1 MCLHRVDFNT
11 ALKATCAFKEQTD
24 CNALGASKNSGKAN
38 VVDSSQG
45 NFLKLTKHS
54 TEEHNENQT

>member
-1 MCLHRVDFNT
+1 MSSQRVDFNM

-24 CNALGASKNSGKAN
+24 CIELGASKNSGKAN
-38 VVDSSQG
+38 VDSSQG
-45 NFLKLTKHS
+45 NFLKLMKHS

>member
-1 MCLHRVDFNT
+1 MSSQRVDFNT

-24 CNALGASKNSGKAN
+24 CIDLGVSKNSGKAN

-45 NFLKLTKHS
+45 NFLQLIRHS